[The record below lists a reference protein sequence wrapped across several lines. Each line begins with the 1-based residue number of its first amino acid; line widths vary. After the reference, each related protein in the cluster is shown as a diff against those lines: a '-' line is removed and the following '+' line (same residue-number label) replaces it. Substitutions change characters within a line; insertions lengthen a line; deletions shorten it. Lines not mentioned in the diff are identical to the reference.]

1 MPTIEL
7 PPGPLDYED
16 RGDGPPIVFLAGAH
30 MDSGL
35 WRGVIDQLADRHR
48 CLAPTLPMGAHR
60 RPVAAD
66 ASLSLT
72 GLAAIVY
79 EFLTALDL
87 DDVTLVG
94 NDTGGAVAQAVVANH
109 PERIGRLVLASCEA
123 FDNFPPGLPGRVDKL
138 SAALPGGMWQAGQLM
153 KFAPMWRLPFTFGN
167 LTKRPIDE
175 DLRTAW
181 FGQLR
186 SSPAIR
192 ENTRRFLRAVDA
204 DELRA
209 VTERLAAFERPAL
222 VVWAREDKIMPPDHA
237 ERLAELL
244 PKSELVWIEDSYT
257 LIALDQPKAFARA
270 IGDFVGD

>member
-1 MPTIEL
+1 
-7 PPGPLDYED
+7 
-16 RGDGPPIVFLAGAH
+16 
-30 MDSGL
+30 
-35 WRGVIDQLADRHR
+35 
-48 CLAPTLPMGAHR
+48 MGAHR
-60 RPVAAD
+60 RSVAAD

-138 SAALPGGMWQAGQLM
+138 SASLPGGMWQAGQLM

-167 LTKRPIDE
+167 LTKRPINK
-175 DLRTAW
+175 DLRSAW

-192 ENTRRFLRAVDA
+192 ENTQRFLRAVDA